1 MQRRSLPMFENITI
15 GQYYPTDSFIH
26 RLDPRTKIVFTAA
39 YIVMLFVINN
49 FWGYL
54 AAGILL
60 VVMLVTS
67 KIPIRYVFKG
77 LKGILF
83 IILLTVV
90 LNMFMT
96 QGDVIWSWGFLQIT
110 RQGVSTAVMMAV
122 RLIFLVVG
130 TSLMT
135 LTTSPID
142 LTDGMEACMNVL
154 PGIRHYA
161 HELAM
166 MMSIALRFIPTLL
179 DETQKI
185 MKAQKAR
192 GAQLDTGGLVQRAKA
207 LVPILVPLFVS
218 AFRRA
223 DELAI
228 AMEARCYRGGQ
239 GRTRLKQL
247 AYERRDVITYTAMFI
262 MIAVLWGSRYFP
274 LDVLPSWLHA

>member
-1 MQRRSLPMFENITI
+1 MFENITI

-54 AAGILL
+54 AAGVLL

-67 KIPIRYVFKG
+67 KIPVRYVFKG
-77 LKGILF
+77 LKGIIF
-83 IILLTVV
+83 IIVLTVI

-110 RQGVSTAVMMAV
+110 KQGVDTAVKMAI
-122 RLIFLVVG
+122 RLVFLVVG

-142 LTDGMEACMNVL
+142 LTDGMEACMNVM
-154 PGIRHYA
+154 PGIRKYA

-192 GAQLDTGGLVQRAKA
+192 GAQLDTGGLIQRAKA

-223 DELAI
+223 DELAV
-228 AMEARCYRGGQ
+228 AMEARCYRGGE
-239 GRTRLKQL
+239 GRTKMKPLVYRKQDYMGYGFL
-247 AYERRDVITYTAMFI
+247 VAYLVA
-262 MIAVLWGSRYFP
+262 AVLIGR
-274 LDVLPSWLHA
+274 VLL

>member
-1 MQRRSLPMFENITI
+1 MFENITI

>member
-1 MQRRSLPMFENITI
+1 MFENITI

-54 AAGILL
+54 AAGVLL

-67 KIPIRYVFKG
+67 KIPVRYVFKG
-77 LKGILF
+77 LKGIIF
-83 IILLTVV
+83 IIVLTVI

-110 RQGVSTAVMMAV
+110 KQGVDTAVKMAI
-122 RLIFLVVG
+122 RLVFLVVG

-142 LTDGMEACMNVL
+142 LTDGMEACMNVM
-154 PGIRHYA
+154 PGIRKYA

-192 GAQLDTGGLVQRAKA
+192 GAQLDTGGLIQRAKA

-223 DELAI
+223 DELAV
-228 AMEARCYRGGQ
+228 AMEARCYRGGK

-247 AYERRDVITYTAMFI
+247 VYERRDVITYTAIFI

-274 LDVLPSWLHA
+274 LDVLPTWLRG